1 MKAPTTR
8 RRFLHLAGAAAA
20 AAAFPRL
27 ASAQGWPRK
36 PIRAIVPFSVGSS
49 IDIISRIVLEPLS
62 AQLGQPIVVE
72 NRGGAG
78 GTIGAHLVTQAEPDG
93 HTILIHASAHTL
105 TPAVYPKAPY
115 DTAKAFAAV
124 ASFGSVPNVIMISP
138 KKGIRTIQDLAA
150 AGRKRSVS
158 FSSAGVG
165 SASHWAAERFR
176 LSAGFVDAVHVPF
189 KGGPE
194 AIIEVITA
202 RVDYVAPGLSV
213 SLPFVRD
220 GRLLALAV
228 STPKRSAALPDV
240 PTTLEAGFRDSDYT
254 FWNGVF
260 VPAKTPRAIVERL
273 HREVQIALA
282 LPGVKEK
289 FATQG
294 IEPMPLSPPEFDAL
308 IRREIASNLAVAKAA
323 KLTFN

>member
-1 MKAPTTR
+1 MKASTAR

-20 AAAFPRL
+20 TAAFPRL
-27 ASAQGWPRK
+27 ASAQGWPRR
-36 PIRAIVPFSVGSS
+36 PIRAIIPFSVGSS
-49 IDIISRIVLEPLS
+49 IDIIARIALEPMS

-78 GTIGAHLVTQAEPDG
+78 GTIGAHLAAQAEPDG

-115 DTAKAFAAV
+115 DTAKDFAAV

-138 KKGIRTIQDLAA
+138 KKGIRTLQELAA
-150 AGRKRSVS
+150 AGRKGSVS
-158 FSSAGVG
+158 YSSAGVG

-176 LSAGFVDAVHVPF
+176 LSAGFDGVHVPF

-194 AIIEVITA
+194 AIIEVVTGRI
-202 RVDYVAPGLSV
+202 DFVAPGLSV

-228 STPKRSAALPDV
+228 STPKRSTALPDV

-254 FWNGVF
+254 FWNGMF
-260 VPAKTPRAIVERL
+260 VPARTPRAIVDRL
-273 HREVQIALA
+273 HREVQKALA

-294 IEPMPLSPPEFDAL
+294 IEPMPLSPAEFDAL
-308 IRREIASNLAVAKAA
+308 IRREIASNLALAKAA

>member
-1 MKAPTTR
+1 MRTPTTR
-8 RRFLHLAGAAAA
+8 RRLLLLAWAAAVIA
-20 AAAFPRL
+20 ALPHPAP
-27 ASAQGWPRK
+27 AQGWPSK

-78 GTIGAHLVTQAEPDG
+78 GTVGAHIAAQAQPDG

-105 TPAVYPKAPY
+105 TPVVYPKAPY
-115 DTAKAFAAV
+115 STEKDFAAV
-124 ASFGSVPNVIMISP
+124 ASFGSVPNVIMVSP
-138 KKGIRTIQDLAA
+138 KKGIKTLKDLAA
-150 AGRKRSVS
+150 AGKKGSVS

-176 LSAGFVDAVHVPF
+176 LSAGFDAVHVPF

-194 AIIEVITA
+194 AIIEVITT
-202 RVDYVAPGLSV
+202 RIDFVAPGLSV

-228 STPKRSAALPDV
+228 STPKRSAALPEV

-254 FWNGVF
+254 FWNGMF
-260 VPAKTPRAIVERL
+260 VPAKTPRAIIERL
-273 HREVQIALA
+273 HREVQKALA

-294 IEPMPLSPPEFDAL
+294 IEAMPISPAEFDAL
-308 IRREIASNLAVAKAA
+308 VRREIASNLAVAKAA
-323 KLTFN
+323 KLKFD